1 MNELSY
7 TATRKNLA
15 KTIENVVRDR
25 TPVIIRKKKDSVV
38 MMCLEDYEAWA
49 ETVYLL
55 KSPKNAERL
64 LSSISELE
72 RGDAVEKS
80 LEELL
85 NGER

>member
-15 KTIENVVRDR
+15 KTIESVVRDR

-64 LSSISELE
+64 LSSISELG

-85 NGER
+85 NGEH

>member
-25 TPVIIRKKKDSVV
+25 APVIIRKKKDSVV

-64 LSSISELE
+64 LSSVSELE
-72 RGDAVEKS
+72 KGDAVEKS

-85 NGER
+85 NRER

>member
-15 KTIENVVRDR
+15 KTIESVVRDR

-85 NGER
+85 NGEH

>member
-15 KTIENVVRDR
+15 KTIESVVRDR

-64 LSSISELE
+64 LSSISGLE

-85 NGER
+85 DGER

>member
-15 KTIENVVRDR
+15 KTIESVVRDR
-25 TPVIIRKKKDSVV
+25 APVIIRKKKDSVV

-64 LSSISELE
+64 LSSVSELE
-72 RGDAVEKS
+72 KGDAVEKS

>member
-15 KTIENVVRDR
+15 KTIESVVRDR
-25 TPVIIRKKKDSVV
+25 TPVIIRKKKESVV

-55 KSPKNAERL
+55 KSPKNAELETAIFR
-64 LSSISELE
+64 SE
-72 RGDAVEKS
+72 RKKS
-80 LEELL
+80 GLKHW
-85 NGER
+85 RY

>member
-85 NGER
+85 NGEH

>member
-15 KTIENVVRDR
+15 KTIESVVRDR

>member
-15 KTIENVVRDR
+15 KTIESVVRDR

-80 LEELL
+80 MEELL
-85 NGER
+85 NGEH

>member
-15 KTIENVVRDR
+15 NTIESVVRDR

>member
-25 TPVIIRKKKDSVV
+25 APVIIRKKKDSVV

-64 LSSISELE
+64 LSSVSELE
-72 RGDAVEKS
+72 KGDAVEKS

>member
-15 KTIENVVRDR
+15 KTIERVVRDR

-85 NGER
+85 NGEH